1 MPAVVP
7 VAALLLVLAV
17 ALVVLVLR
25 LRARVADLS
34 GQLAE
39 LRRDRARAEEAT
51 DARLGHLLD
60 RQDRLEAELAVAR
73 EAASSAADEQVGE
86 LWALALAGV
95 RRTWEV
101 SVCPSPGISSPL
113 DGATDELRTAL
124 EIEVDAAREEA
135 GAAIEL
141 HWEGTGVAPPSVA
154 VRALSIAQELIAR
167 LAKAAEQATLHVE
180 STDDTLTLAVEAV
193 DAAGTSVVPDDVA
206 PLHRVGPGRYVLVR
220 GGRPGR

>member
-1 MPAVVP
+1 MPAAVP

-17 ALVVLVLR
+17 VLVVLVLR
-25 LRARVADLS
+25 LRARVTDLS

-51 DARLGHLLD
+51 DVRLGHLRD
-60 RQDRLEAELAVAR
+60 RQDRLEAELATAQEV
-73 EAASSAADEQVGE
+73 ASSAVDEQVGE
-86 LWALALAGV
+86 LWALALAAV
-95 RRTWEV
+95 RRTWKV
-101 SVCPSPGISSPL
+101 SVCPSPGVPSPL
-113 DGATDELRTAL
+113 DGAADELRAAL

-141 HWEGTGVAPPSVA
+141 RWEGDGTAPPPVA

-167 LAKAAEQATLHVE
+167 LAKAAERATLHVE
-180 STDDTLTLAVEAV
+180 STDDTVTLEVEAV
-193 DAAGTSVVPDDVA
+193 DAAGASVVPDDVA
-206 PLHRVGPGRYVLVR
+206 PLHRVGRGRYVLVR